1 MVKIMKKILINFL
14 IILSV
19 IILSGCNVSKTNVN
33 QLGLKEKETTGYVK
47 VNYPT
52 ITGGFNSIA
61 WSVPVEFNFDEET
74 IAYEFIVYKDNDFEQ
89 KELIKL
95 VYNGKEKQSISF
107 RSNVSYI
114 NMTYVNIIIYEES
127 RIIGYAIISS
137 DYNVSLGRKYT
148 FIEKQVLFPEVIR
161 NQKEVSRELLI
172 ELIKYQN
179 KEYLKNYE

>member
-1 MVKIMKKILINFL
+1 M
-14 IILSV
+14 
-19 IILSGCNVSKTNVN
+19 
-33 QLGLKEKETTGYVK
+33 KEKETSGYVK

-52 ITGGFNSIA
+52 ITGGFNSIP

>member
-114 NMTYVNIIIYEES
+114 NMTYVNVIIYEES

-161 NQKEVSRELLI
+161 NQKEVSRDLLI

>member
-1 MVKIMKKILINFL
+1 MVIIMKKILINFL

-19 IILSGCNVSKTNVN
+19 IILSGCNLSKTNVN

-52 ITGGFNSIA
+52 LTGGMNSIP
-61 WSVPVEFNFDEET
+61 WSVPLEFNFDKET

-137 DYNVSLGRKYT
+137 DYNLSFGRKYT

-161 NQKEVSRELLI
+161 NQKEVSRDLLI